1 MKQKTITKAVTAR
14 LAILALLVSGSLFGV
29 TAAKAADVP
38 TIRVTSPTFSA
49 QNETFANDGLGQYYA
64 AGGRIRCLLARRKV
78 LPYHKAHK
86 YPEIY
91 RRRHIPGVCGM

>member
-64 AGGRIRCLLARRKV
+64 AGGRS
-78 LPYHKAHK
+78 YFK
-86 YPEIY
+86 YVGAGSTINITY
-91 RRRHIPGVCGM
+91 VPGYLVP